1 MRCHGSLMPF
11 QQIRDDGQHQVRRFS
26 FYSEII
32 FFSCP
37 IVIIIKLYKNSKFQ
51 LTLCHVERK
60 LESGLNI
67 MKQTEVNNYYYLQFL
82 QRGLLCCFWNYG
94 LYMWESFCLGC
105 NGYLSHCKC
114 TIISLDLKFVGK
126 KRWGREKLS
135 NLQLITDFLSQVMG
149 DIHKTAMDRINFD
162 CNISINLPLILLWR
176 AQSSWQYCI
185 TVHFLKEFFKQKY
198 IPFNLSWA
206 HCRKHFPDL
215 SCMVS
220 EIILSKSQEIHAPL
234 MPVFL
239 SLLSLAFNVFVFVL
253 ICLQWRQKYFSRP
266 AYCNMCHNVL
276 NGFGRKQGLQCLC
289 KSVKQLMKKCTG
301 IVEENNNYLILTYLF
316 TNFRNNLFN
325 VLNLGTRKVG
335 QRDFI
340 IDLLYEIL
348 YIAITTVCQVGY
360 VCIFHGCSH
369 ACLYELVCEMLEII
383 STNIIWGHTSV
394 SVCI

>member
-37 IVIIIKLYKNSKFQ
+37 IVIIIIKLYKNSKFQ

-94 LYMWESFCLGC
+94 LYLWQSFCLGC

-162 CNISINLPLILLWR
+162 CNILINLPLILLWR

-185 TVHFLKEFFKQKY
+185 TV
-198 IPFNLSWA
+198 ISW
-206 HCRKHFPDL
+206 
-215 SCMVS
+215 
-220 EIILSKSQEIHAPL
+220 KSSLNRSI
-234 MPVFL
+234 FL
-239 SLLSLAFNVFVFVL
+239 S
-253 ICLQWRQKYFSRP
+253 ICLERTVGNIFQIYRVWFRRLPCQSFKKFMHP
-266 AYCNMCHNVL
+266 W
-276 NGFGRKQGLQCLC
+276 CLFFFLC
-289 KSVKQLMKKCTG
+289 CLWYLMFLC
-301 IVEENNNYLILTYLF
+301 LF
-316 TNFRNNLFN
+316 
-325 VLNLGTRKVG
+325 
-335 QRDFI
+335 
-340 IDLLYEIL
+340 
-348 YIAITTVCQVGY
+348 
-360 VCIFHGCSH
+360 
-369 ACLYELVCEMLEII
+369 
-383 STNIIWGHTSV
+383 
-394 SVCI
+394 